1 MEWEAPALVL
11 SAVPYGES
19 SMIAHVL
26 TGEHGLYHGM
36 VRGGGARQGRPVW
49 QAGNLITARWNA
61 RLPEQL
67 GSLRGELV
75 HASAARVLEYA
86 HPLAML
92 ASLCALA
99 DSSLP
104 EREPHLA
111 VFEEL
116 TRLLARISLEPA
128 EAERSGMAALIRW
141 EMLLLSD
148 LGFGLDLSCCAV
160 SGQADD
166 LAWVS
171 PRSGRAVSDGHAGQ
185 WRDRLLM
192 LPPFLLDPTQDG
204 TPEQWLAGLRL
215 TGHFL
220 ARDAFGQRHRPLP
233 AARIRL
239 LDMVGRMVEKRDIS
253 HQPEPGI

>member
-19 SMIAHVL
+19 SVIAHVL

-36 VRGGGARQGRPVW
+36 VRGGASRQGRPVW
-49 QAGNLITARWNA
+49 QAGNLITARWSA
-61 RLPEQL
+61 RVPDQL
-67 GSLRGELV
+67 GGLRGELV
-75 HASAARVLEYA
+75 HASAARVLDFA
-86 HPLAML
+86 LPLAML
-92 ASLCALA
+92 ASMCALA
-99 DSSLP
+99 DASLP

-111 VFEEL
+111 VFQEL
-116 TRLLARISLEPA
+116 TRLLACISLDPVDA
-128 EAERSGMAALIRW
+128 EQTGMAALIRW
-141 EMLLLSD
+141 EALLLSD

-160 SGQADD
+160 SGQKHD
-166 LAWVS
+166 LKWVS

-185 WRDRLLM
+185 WRDRLLA
-192 LPPFLLDPTQDG
+192 LPPFLLDPAQDG
-204 TPEQWLAGLRL
+204 TPAGWLAGLRL

-239 LDMVGRMVEKRDIS
+239 LDMVARMAENGDIPDDS
-253 HQPEPGI
+253 EGGA